1 MSTPDPECSECHGTG
16 LVERDPTPPH
26 PPSFSRCECVL
37 RQDILANVERG
48 MTGLSRAPVISGSAL
63 VGQHTNNL
71 WVTAD
76 DDFLSHLR
84 HVAVRRPATWL
95 FRVVSDAE
103 LVTAWLASIA
113 LKGGEII
120 DPDAYMVSTKYLTV
134 PDLVEPPD
142 LVVIRMGIKVARN
155 AAASE
160 VLAEALN
167 TRLHAGKPT
176 WLWDGPMQPLTVGH
190 LFHSPEVER
199 ALNGWTRLRSLA
211 PSTSSEGGGGE
222 ESGGT
227 PEPGEL
233 APQRETTK
241 PGWMTNKTFRGSDS

>member
-1 MSTPDPECSECHGTG
+1 MSVPNPQCPECQGTG
-16 LVERDPTPPH
+16 LVELDPTPPH

-48 MTGLSRAPVISGSAL
+48 LTGLSRAPVVPGSLLIGRQAS
-63 VGQHTNNL
+63 NL
-71 WVTAD
+71 WVTAGD
-76 DDFLSHLR
+76 EFLSHLR
-84 HVAVRRPATWL
+84 HVAIRQPSIWL

-103 LVTAWLASIA
+103 LVTAWLASVA

-142 LVVIRMGIKVARN
+142 LVVVRMGIKVARN

-167 TRLHAGKPT
+167 TRSHAGKPT
-176 WLWDGPMQPLTVGH
+176 WLWDSPSQPLTVGH

-199 ALNGWTRLRSLA
+199 ALGGWAHLRSLV
-211 PSTSSEGGGGE
+211 PPTSSGKD
-222 ESGGT
+222 SGGQSGNHPKPDELVPQQKGAA
-227 PEPGEL
+227 PE
-233 APQRETTK
+233 
-241 PGWMTNKTFRGSDS
+241 WMTNKTYRGRDS